1 MNVNFRCGP
10 QRESSEC
17 SRLGWFPAFGFKEGG
32 KGTRVFGYSLLGV
45 TDTPIQAVPA
55 EKEIYEGKGY
65 IISVTS
71 QYIIQ

>member
-1 MNVNFRCGP
+1 MLILDAGPKENLQNVQDFM
-10 QRESSEC
+10 
-17 SRLGWFPAFGFKEGG
+17 GWFPAFGFKEGG